1 MPDHDENDS
10 QHEATDENDLI
21 SNRQLTTEEIAE
33 ELEQGNAQYIMNR
46 DLIFDEDDKT
56 PSY

>member
-1 MPDHDENDS
+1 MPDHDENES
-10 QHEATDENDLI
+10 QDVTPDDNELI

>member
-1 MPDHDENDS
+1 MPDHDENNS
-10 QHEATDENDLI
+10 QDETPDENELI

-56 PSY
+56 PSF

>member
-1 MPDHDENDS
+1 MPDHDENNS
-10 QHEATDENDLI
+10 QDETPDENELI

-46 DLIFDEDDKT
+46 DLIFESDDKT

>member
-1 MPDHDENDS
+1 MPDHDENNS
-10 QHEATDENDLI
+10 QDETPDENELI